1 MQAAVFLAFREQATN
16 QLGGDQL
23 GGAGEESLGEGW
35 EILDGRGGYRSG
47 SLVELTPS
55 C

>member
-1 MQAAVFLAFREQATN
+1 GNL
-16 QLGGDQL
+16 L
-23 GGAGEESLGEGW
+23 GGAGEEATGEGW
-35 EILDGRGGYRSG
+35 EILDGRGGYGSA